1 MKKFIL
7 GAMAFIAVIMIVGSI
22 WNMNHNKEY
31 AFDAYQ
37 EKVASRDK
45 KIKELKDSLNEMR
58 ILYLNSMISIDSL
71 EMEIRNMKHIH
82 E

>member
-7 GAMAFIAVIMIVGSI
+7 GAMAFIAVNLIVGSI
-22 WNMNHNKEY
+22 WNMNRNKEY
-31 AFDAYQ
+31 VFDAYQ
-37 EKVASRDK
+37 EKIASRDK

-71 EMEIRNMKHIH
+71 EMEIRNLKHIH

>member
-1 MKKFIL
+1 MKKYIL
-7 GAMAFIAVIMIVGSI
+7 GAMALIAVNLIVGSI
-22 WNMNHNKEY
+22 WNMNRNKEY

-37 EKVASRDK
+37 EKIASRDK

>member
-1 MKKFIL
+1 MKKFIF
-7 GAMAFIAVIMIVGSI
+7 GAMAFIAVILIVGSI
-22 WNMNHNKEY
+22 WNMNHNKEH
-31 AFDAYQ
+31 AFDAYL

-71 EMEIRNMKHIH
+71 EMEIRNLKHIH

>member
-1 MKKFIL
+1 MKKFL
-7 GAMAFIAVIMIVGSI
+7 FGFIALVILALIVGAI
-22 WNMNHNKEY
+22 WNMNRNKEY
-31 AFDAYQ
+31 AFDACQ
-37 EKVASRDK
+37 EKIASRDK

-58 ILYLNSMISIDSL
+58 ILYLNSTISIDSL

>member
-7 GAMAFIAVIMIVGSI
+7 GAIAFVAVIMIVGSI
-22 WNMNHNKEY
+22 WNMNRNNEH
-31 AFDAYQ
+31 AFDVYQ

-45 KIKELKDSLNEMR
+45 IIKELKDSLNEMR

-71 EMEIRNMKHIH
+71 EMEIRNLKHIH

>member
-7 GAMAFIAVIMIVGSI
+7 GAMAFIAVNLIVGSI
-22 WNMNHNKEY
+22 WNMNRNKEY
-31 AFDAYQ
+31 AFDSYQ
-37 EKVASRDK
+37 EKIASRDK